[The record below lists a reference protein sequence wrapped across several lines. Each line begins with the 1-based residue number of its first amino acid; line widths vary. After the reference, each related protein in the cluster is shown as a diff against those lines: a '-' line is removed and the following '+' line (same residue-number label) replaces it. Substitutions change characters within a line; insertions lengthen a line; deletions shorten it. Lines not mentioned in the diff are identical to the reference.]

1 MEKLL
6 RNPVILL
13 LLVCF
18 SANPLLAAQVNSSG
32 VKTGL
37 VAANY
42 TGSSVAT
49 GSFVSLISLEGE
61 VILTQTERQNFVLTS
76 TIALDGKD
84 TRTRYFYV
92 GLGQRYFLNGVSQNQ
107 SGDYAKSLIDYQPR
121 TLWYAGWDVG
131 LSQILLIPFG
141 DVLASY
147 ATMGEVGASF
157 GVRKNITRQFSIDG
171 RLGASVGSGVSNNS
185 VLSQVF
191 RGMIGVVYFF

>member
-1 MEKLL
+1 MQKLHKTSFI
-6 RNPVILL
+6 VICTLISFISS
-13 LLVCF
+13 VQA
-18 SANPLLAAQVNSSG
+18 ANLNSTG

-42 TGSSVAT
+42 TGSTVAT
-49 GSFVSLISLEGE
+49 GNFISVFSLEAE
-61 VILTQTERQNFVLTS
+61 AILTQTERQNFVLTS

-92 GLGQRYFLNGVSQNQ
+92 GVGQRFFLNGVSENQ
-107 SGDYAKSLIDYQPR
+107 YGDYEKSLIDYQPK

-131 LSQILLIPFG
+131 VSQMLLIPFG
-141 DVLASY
+141 DVLGSY

-157 GVRKNITRQFSIDG
+157 GIRKNITRQFSIDG
-171 RLGASVGSGVSNNS
+171 RMGASIGSGVSNNS

-191 RGMIGVVYFF
+191 RGMVGIVYFF

>member
-1 MEKLL
+1 MQKHHKNL
-6 RNPVILL
+6 ILTL
-13 LLVCF
+13 CF
-18 SANPLLAAQVNSSG
+18 FFASATAQAANLNSSG

-49 GSFVSLISLEGE
+49 GSFVSLISLEAE
-61 VILTQTERQNFVLTS
+61 VILSQTERQNFVLTS
-76 TIALDGKD
+76 TIALDGKE

-92 GLGQRYFLNGVSQNQ
+92 GVGQRYFLNGVSQNQ
-107 SGDYAKSLIDYQPR
+107 SGDYSQSFVDYQPN
-121 TLWYAGWDVG
+121 TLWYAGWDAGV
-131 LSQILLIPFG
+131 SQLLLIPFG

-147 ATMGEVGASF
+147 ATMGELGASF
-157 GVRKNITRQFSIDG
+157 GMRKNITRQFSVDG
-171 RLGASVGSGVSNNS
+171 RLGASIGSGVSNNS